1 VLKIIPSTSSV
12 GNGLTYLFRFIP
24 SFSFASGVL
33 NLANINLYS
42 LLEGKIYILLIKI
55 LISFILTGYTIHPF
69 DMINAGGDILYMG
82 I

>member
-42 LLEGKIYILLIKI
+42 LLEG
-55 LISFILTGYTIHPF
+55 YTIHPF